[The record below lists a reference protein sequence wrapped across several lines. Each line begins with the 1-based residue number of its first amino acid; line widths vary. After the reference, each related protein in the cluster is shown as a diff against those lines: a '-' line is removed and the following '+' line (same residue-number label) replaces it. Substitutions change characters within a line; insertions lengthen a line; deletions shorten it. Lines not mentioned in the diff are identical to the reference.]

1 MNQAWNGDHE
11 DHDFFGF
18 VDPSQKVNLELLED
32 RSGVQIFAAFSFSFS
47 NTALKSPSFLRG
59 PQVGGSNPLP
69 LPSVDPVLL
78 SNGPFLLG
86 SFSRQENLPSYLT
99 MLRRRPESS

>member
-11 DHDFFGF
+11 DHDFFGL

-69 LPSVDPVLL
+69 LPSVDPELL
-78 SNGPFLLG
+78 NTQ
-86 SFSRQENLPSYLT
+86 SFPWEFFQARKLAKLPYHAAAAAG
-99 MLRRRPESS
+99 E